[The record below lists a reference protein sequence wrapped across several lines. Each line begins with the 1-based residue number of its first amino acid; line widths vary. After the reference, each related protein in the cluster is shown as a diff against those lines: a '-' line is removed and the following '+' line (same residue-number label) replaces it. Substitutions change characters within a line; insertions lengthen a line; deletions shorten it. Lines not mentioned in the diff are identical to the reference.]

1 MSLKIYDVMGRELT
15 TLVDGFQKANLYTL
29 NFDAS
34 NFANG
39 VYYYKLK
46 IGDEFEQTRKM
57 LYLK

>member
-1 MSLKIYDVMGRELT
+1 MGRELT